1 MSDCFGAGR
10 WRGCSSCTPA
20 RTAMSPTSSSRS
32 TQSVSSWP
40 FSPLASDHSRHSE
53 YPAFSRLPVQKPD
66 RNGSSSADV
75 CRLAVGLPASSDH
88 GRVAGFC
95 GADASDGLG
104 HAAARAVREL
114 PLGLQLRRLP
124 LLLARLQGPRQ
135 PRGAAVLRLGLDA
148 VLRADGLRH
157 GRPELL
163 RRGAAEHVHDDGLRR
178 DAVHAHAGGQ
188 QDRHGPGCERNH
200 SFRICLC
207 DLLTKNL
214 QL

>member
-1 MSDCFGAGR
+1 MA
-10 WRGCSSCTPA
+10 WMQLVHSCTDGHVTYQLQQVHSVRPFPA
-20 RTAMSPTSSSRS
+20 ALSS
-32 TQSVSSWP
+32 
-40 FSPLASDHSRHSE
+40 LASDHSRHSDHSE
-53 YPAFSRLPVQKPD
+53 HLAFSCFPCNSRIETDHPQLTCANL
-66 RNGSSSADV
+66 RSV
-75 CRLAVGLPASSDH
+75 CWLLLASSDD
-88 GRVAGFC
+88 GCAA
-95 GADASDGLG
+95 ADASDGLG

-135 PRGAAVLRLGLDA
+135 PGGAAVLRLGLDA

-188 QDRHGPGCERNH
+188 QDRHGPGCGRNH
-200 SFRICLC
+200 SSRICLC

>member
-1 MSDCFGAGR
+1 MRAPAFLSTRSVHSVCPFPAAL
-10 WRGCSSCTPA
+10 SS
-20 RTAMSPTSSSRS
+20 
-32 TQSVSSWP
+32 
-40 FSPLASDHSRHSE
+40 LASDHSRHSDHSE
-53 YPAFSRLPVQKPD
+53 HLAFSCFPCNSRIETDPPQLTCANL
-66 RNGSSSADV
+66 RSV
-75 CRLAVGLPASSDH
+75 CWLLLASSDH

-95 GADASDGLG
+95 GVDASDGLG

-135 PRGAAVLRLGLDA
+135 PGGAAVLRLGLDA

-163 RRGAAEHVHDDGLRR
+163 RRGAAEHVHDDRLRR

-200 SFRICLC
+200 SSRICLC